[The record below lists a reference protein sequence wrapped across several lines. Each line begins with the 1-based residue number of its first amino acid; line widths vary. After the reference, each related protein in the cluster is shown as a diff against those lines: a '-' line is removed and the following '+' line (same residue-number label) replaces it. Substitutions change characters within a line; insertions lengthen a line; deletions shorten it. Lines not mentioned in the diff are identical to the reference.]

1 MRTMTLRLRWFII
14 RCGSAAWSICR
25 AMKFIYTTES
35 EVLGNT
41 QIQDTWTYTNGYT
54 DGAKMFSD
62 LVTANR
68 TDYSYEVSEGLKA
81 FGE

>member
-1 MRTMTLRLRWFII
+1 ML
-14 RCGSAAWSICR
+14 GR
-25 AMKFIYTTES
+25 ANTRVKPGYFQEVGRS
-35 EVLGNT
+35 SSGFWVLGNT
-41 QIQDTWTYTNGYT
+41 QFQDTWTYTNGYT